1 VNNMKKSLIFVALIA
16 ALTLSACVPDK
27 PVAQVKNQ
35 QAEVAKQA
43 ANSIRFD
50 GNAEIENIKKR
61 LELTSNPN
69 LLGFVVLFLDNQPI
83 AYYSVKGKVTSG
95 SKRLTPSAEVNY
107 RSGGTNGNLVA
118 AVTPTPSDEGTFGSS
133 SEYIY
138 FWTTEGRYIQWDGK
152 YLYSDQPIRLRVEPI
167 VTNVTSK

>member
-1 VNNMKKSLIFVALIA
+1 MKKTLIFMTLASALAVAG
-16 ALTLSACVPDK
+16 CVPDER
-27 PVAQVKNQ
+27 PVQVKNQ

-50 GNAEIENIKKR
+50 GNAEIDNIKKR

-69 LLGFVVLFLDNQPI
+69 AMGYVVLFLDNAPI
-83 AYYSVKGKVTSG
+83 AYYAVRGKITSG
-95 SKRLTPSAEVNY
+95 SKRLTPSAEVQY

-133 SEYIY
+133 SEYVY
-138 FWTTEGRYIQWDGK
+138 FWTTEGRYIQWDGR

-167 VTNVTSK
+167 VTNVTAK